1 MTAPRAA
8 PTAERDADEQAA
20 EQADQQAREEARL
33 RLRRGRLVTAVV
45 AGALVLVVGVVAL
58 LGGFRERTDRL
69 VAVPVGSTI
78 VTGPYEVTVARATVQ
93 HRTSSAQWEVVAS
106 GTARTTGTT
115 SIDPPVG
122 DAGFLYARGE
132 GGEVQAS
139 TGIALGDT
147 STVGQTQDA
156 LTPGLPP
163 VPWAVTFRFT
173 SDPGNRA
180 FVAVFDQEYTTP
192 YLFSDEKSWRSTSD
206 ASTMTVPLEPLPDT
220 DY

>member
-1 MTAPRAA
+1 MTAPGAA
-8 PTAERDADEQAA
+8 PTAEREPDEQSDEQA
-20 EQADQQAREEARL
+20 EEQAREEARL
-33 RLRRGRLVTAVV
+33 RLRRGRLVTGVV
-45 AGALVLVVGVVAL
+45 AAALALVVGVVAL

-69 VAVPVGSTI
+69 VAVPTGSTI
-78 VTGPYEVTVARATVQ
+78 TTGPYEVTVARATVQ
-93 HRTSSAQWEVVAS
+93 HRTSTAQWEVVAS
-106 GTARTTGTT
+106 GTTRTTGTT

-122 DAGFLYARGE
+122 ESGFLYARGS

-139 TGIALGDT
+139 TRIALGDT
-147 STVGQTQDA
+147 STASQTQDA

-173 SDPGNRA
+173 SDPGNS
-180 FVAVFDQEYTTP
+180 VLVVVFDQEFTTP

>member
-1 MTAPRAA
+1 MTAPGAA
-8 PTAERDADEQAA
+8 PTADRDADEQAN
-20 EQADQQAREEARL
+20 EQADEQAREEARL

-45 AGALVLVVGVVAL
+45 AGALALVVGVVAL

-69 VAVPVGSTI
+69 VAVPTGSTI
-78 VTGPYEVTVARATVQ
+78 ATGPYEVTVARATVQ

-106 GTARTTGTT
+106 GTVRTTGTT

-139 TGIALGDT
+139 TRITLGD
-147 STVGQTQDA
+147 STASQTQDT

-173 SDPGNRA
+173 ADPGNRV

-206 ASTMTVPLEPLPDT
+206 ASTMTVALEPLPDA